1 MNSSSSDLRRRRPDG
16 CQNLEVDGTCL
27 VLDFDGTILDTE
39 EPNYRSW
46 AELWAVHGQDL
57 PLAEWQRTLGMED
70 AFDPWQALESLVG
83 APLDPTLNEER
94 RARRDAL
101 QARATTYD
109 REFQEW
115 TTEADD
121 LGVPVGVASSSS
133 VAWVE
138 AHLDRLGL
146 RDRFGC
152 VVGRGGD
159 VPSKP
164 DPTSYLLACAQLGA
178 DPRQSVAVED
188 SPHGVSAAVAAGLF
202 TVAVPHELTR
212 SLDFSQADIVV
223 GALDALRLADMVVLA
238 RRRVQTGRA

>member
-1 MNSSSSDLRRRRPDG
+1 M
-16 CQNLEVDGTCL
+16 
-27 VLDFDGTILDTE
+27 LDFDGTILNTE

-46 AELWAVHGQDL
+46 AELWAAHGQDL
-57 PLAEWQRTLGMED
+57 ALADWQRTLGMEN
-70 AFDPWQALESLVG
+70 AFDPWRALESLLG
-83 APLDPTLNEER
+83 APLDPTLNEHR
-94 RARRDAL
+94 RARRDTL
-101 QARATTYD
+101 QARYD
-109 REFQEW
+109 VRPGIREW
-115 TTEADD
+115 AAEADD

-138 AHLDRLGL
+138 AHLARLGL

-152 VVGRGGD
+152 VVGRSED

-164 DPTSYLLACAQLGA
+164 DPTSYRLACAQLGA
-178 DPRQSVAVED
+178 DPMQSVAVED

-223 GALDALRLADMVVLA
+223 GALDAIRLTDMVALA
-238 RRRVQTGRA
+238 RRRVQTGR